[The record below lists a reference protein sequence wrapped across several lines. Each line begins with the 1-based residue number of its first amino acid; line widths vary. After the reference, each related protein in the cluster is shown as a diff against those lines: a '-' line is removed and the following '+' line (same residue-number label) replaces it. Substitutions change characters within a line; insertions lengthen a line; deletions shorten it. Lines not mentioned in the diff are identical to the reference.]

1 MQIFAATWTDVTLRL
16 TFHDT
21 DFGLKKFLDLRLEQ
35 AYAEYYLP
43 KKKWF
48 FKGLLKTDVTFGSF
62 AYLYTNFWTLISI
75 RLGTLFYGHKGLLF

>member
-35 AYAEYYLP
+35 AYAEYL
-43 KKKWF
+43 F

-62 AYLYTNFWTLISI
+62 AHLYTNFWTLISI
-75 RLGTLFYGHKGLLF
+75 RLGNLFYGHKGLLF